1 MDDIG
6 RSATT
11 PLKVKVIGGA
21 TASYNRIPVD
31 SRTPLSVPQIDQRR
45 DYANY
50 VLQQRLDTV
59 GVRHR
64 NDIRKLYFPYIQNA

>member
-1 MDDIG
+1 MDDFG
-6 RSATT
+6 RPATT
-11 PLKVKVIGGA
+11 PAKVKVLPGA
-21 TASYNRIPVD
+21 TASFNRVPID
-31 SRTPLSVPQIDQRR
+31 QRMALSGPQIDQRR

-64 NDIRKLYFPYIQNA
+64 NDVRKLYFPYIQNA